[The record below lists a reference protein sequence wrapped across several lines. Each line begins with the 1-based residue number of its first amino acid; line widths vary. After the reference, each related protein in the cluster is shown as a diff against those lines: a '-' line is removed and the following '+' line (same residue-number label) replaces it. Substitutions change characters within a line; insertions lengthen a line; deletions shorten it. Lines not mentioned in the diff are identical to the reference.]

1 MNQAGTLILVCR
13 KCTRESVI
21 PAPTMETAVEL
32 AKLRG
37 WVADGEA
44 YICPTCPAIRVTFHQ
59 GEVPAEVM
67 ALLLIHHAG
76 DAVDESVIAFLVEA
90 HRHQRPP
97 R

>member
-37 WVADGEA
+37 WVADGEV
-44 YICPTCPAIRVTFHQ
+44 YICPTCPAIRYSASGMGMVL
-59 GEVPAEVM
+59 GNA
-67 ALLLIHHAG
+67 
-76 DAVDESVIAFLVEA
+76 AFLRAVEGGSA
-90 HRHQRPP
+90 SFSASREFSS
-97 R
+97 